1 MKAFKVEFRI
11 WLINYILAP
20 FSWSRWTDIKTFQ
33 YGYGGYLLQGR
44 MNKKTNAKIFR
55 ITEMKH
61 SFVTT
66 ETTCEIE
73 QLDKCGLIDSQVKFN
88 S

>member
-1 MKAFKVEFRI
+1 MKVEFKI

-33 YGYGGYLLQGR
+33 FAYGGYLLQGKV
-44 MNKKTNAKIFR
+44 NKKTNAKKFR
-55 ITEMKH
+55 ITEMKQ
-61 SFVTT
+61 SFVIA

-73 QLDKCGLIDSQVKFN
+73 TLDKCGLIDSTVRFN
-88 S
+88 QPI